1 MLIKYLRTKLVFE
14 TLAVFSDHRFAFIGS
29 REIRSSLPATHAQA
43 RFPCLGTVLQGF
55 ATEAANFDRVVAEY
69 HAVRNWIAESAKKN
83 IGKTASRLFTSND
96 WNRDYSFSV

>member
-1 MLIKYLRTKLVFE
+1 V
-14 TLAVFSDHRFAFIGS
+14 
-29 REIRSSLPATHAQA
+29 EIT
-43 RFPCLGTVLQGF
+43 CYGEMGTVLQGF